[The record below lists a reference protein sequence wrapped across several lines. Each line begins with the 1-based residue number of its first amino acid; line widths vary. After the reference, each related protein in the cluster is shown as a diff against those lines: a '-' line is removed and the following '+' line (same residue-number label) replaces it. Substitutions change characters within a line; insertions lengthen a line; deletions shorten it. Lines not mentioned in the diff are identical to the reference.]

1 MDPEIAAAFADT
13 RRHFDVVG
21 EQMRGDVRLLA
32 ETFSTRIDRLEENL
46 REELLRSQRE
56 LSAMIKFSYAELQ
69 RRLEGLERHHGEL
82 EARVR
87 RLAAEIRRTSSRVSA
102 LRTRVVPALEAE
114 VRAIALALEQ
124 REREDRFRL
133 KRVKAARE
141 RRLAKRAVRHWPGPL
156 AGGTIAGDPER
167 SSSEEVPR

>member
-32 ETFSTRIDRLEENL
+32 EAFSTRIDRLEENL

-87 RLAAEIRRTSSRVSA
+87 RLEA
-102 LRTRVVPALEAE
+102 TR
-114 VRAIALALEQ
+114 
-124 REREDRFRL
+124 
-133 KRVKAARE
+133 
-141 RRLAKRAVRHWPGPL
+141 
-156 AGGTIAGDPER
+156 
-167 SSSEEVPR
+167 